1 MGLGR
6 DTNHEGGNVNGLLAD
21 GDVTLLDKDTGVM
34 DGVGESALLDESL
47 ESSLK
52 ELRGGQTEN
61 VIELALV
68 VLQETE
74 AHHSADQGLTYKF
87 TQL

>member
-1 MGLGR
+1 MLLGG
-6 DTNHEGGNVNGLLAD
+6 DADHEGGNVNGLLAN
-21 GDVTLLDKDTGVM
+21 GDVALLDHDSGVM
-34 DGVGESALLDESL
+34 DGVSESALLDEGL

-52 ELRGGQTEN
+52 ELRGGQTED

-74 AHHSADQGLTYKF
+74 THHSADEGLTY
-87 TQL
+87 